1 MRRWVIG
8 SSGLAPVALIG
19 GWTWAAALQGPGYD
33 SLRDTISALAARD
46 ATDRGVM
53 TAGLAVLGLCHLA
66 TAAGLVEAGPVARA
80 ILAVGGAA
88 TLAVAALPQPSSGH
102 VPAATIGFVA
112 LAAWPAASRLP
123 GPRGGYG
130 ASVVLAGLLGWLA
143 LELGGGDLLG
153 LSERVLAGTQ
163 ALWPFVV
170 AGLLLRRR
178 RAVGRQPVRP
188 ATS

>member
-66 TAAGLVEAGPVARA
+66 TAAGLV
-80 ILAVGGAA
+80 
-88 TLAVAALPQPSSGH
+88 
-102 VPAATIGFVA
+102 
-112 LAAWPAASRLP
+112 
-123 GPRGGYG
+123 
-130 ASVVLAGLLGWLA
+130 
-143 LELGGGDLLG
+143 
-153 LSERVLAGTQ
+153 
-163 ALWPFVV
+163 
-170 AGLLLRRR
+170 
-178 RAVGRQPVRP
+178 
-188 ATS
+188 